1 MNQKPFRTLM
11 LWAVWAATAIITY
24 FTLYRGVD
32 VWAFVQTDQSR
43 ITWLIIGLFVFGIIG
58 SFILTI
64 IITLEAVVA
73 THVDERVAGKG
84 LKAID
89 KLPRRRSIGRFYA
102 ALKATSET
110 SNGNVDIEALLTSEL
125 ATYQRISHSIDVIG
139 NLLITLGLIGTVAG
153 LTLVLTGLTGSLEA
167 LGHDSE
173 MMLSGLRKAMA
184 GMGTAFYT
192 TLLGA
197 VLGGVLLRVFAQIS
211 EHGVNS
217 IYDAV
222 MRTCLV
228 HCAADM
234 QPSMQRDL
242 HQLDTQIEALGQRMK
257 VLQHAFAE
265 TREAMTHFREETARL
280 RDVSQE
286 ENKILLE
293 NMRLHRY
300 TVEMMRKEVKA
311 MRRANKPWWA
321 RLRDALWQQKS

>member
-11 LWAVWAATAIITY
+11 LWAIWAATAIITY
-24 FTLYRGVD
+24 FTLYRGGEI
-32 VWAFVQTDQSR
+32 WAFVQTDQSR
-43 ITWLIIGLFVFGIIG
+43 ITWLIIGLFVFGLLG
-58 SFILTI
+58 SFVLTI
-64 IITLEAVVA
+64 LITLEAVVA
-73 THVDERVAGKG
+73 TRVDERVAGKG

-89 KLPRRRSIGRFYA
+89 RLPRRRSIGRFYT
-102 ALKATSET
+102 ALKTTAESTH
-110 SNGNVDIEALLTSEL
+110 GNIDVEALLTSEL
-125 ATYQRISHSIDVIG
+125 ATFQRISHSIDVMG

-197 VLGGVLLRVFAQIS
+197 VLGGVLLRVFAQIT
-211 EHGVNS
+211 EHGTNS

-228 HCAADM
+228 HCAADLH
-234 QPSMQRDL
+234 PSMQRDL
-242 HQLDTQIEALGQRMK
+242 HQLDSQMEALGLRMK
-257 VLQHAFAE
+257 VLQHAFNE
-265 TREAMTHFREETARL
+265 SRESMAQFREEAARL

-300 TVEMMRKEVKA
+300 SVEMMRNEVKQ
-311 MRRANKPWWA
+311 MRRANKPWWE
-321 RLRDALWQQKS
+321 RLRDAFWQQKS

>member
-11 LWAVWAATAIITY
+11 LWAIWAATAIITY

-64 IITLEAVVA
+64 FITLEAVVA
-73 THVDERVAGKG
+73 NHVDECVSSQG
-84 LKAID
+84 LKAVG
-89 KLPRRRSIGRFYA
+89 KLPRRRSIGRFFT
-102 ALKATSET
+102 ALRTTTEA

-217 IYDAV
+217 IYDSV
-222 MRTCLV
+222 IRTCLV
-228 HCAADM
+228 HCAADL

-242 HQLDTQIEALGQRMK
+242 HQLDSQIDVLGQRMK
-257 VLQHAFAE
+257 VLQHVFAE
-265 TREAMTHFREETARL
+265 SRESMALFREETARL

-300 TVEMMRKEVKA
+300 SVEMMRKEVKE
-311 MRRANKPWWA
+311 MRRTNKPWWE
-321 RLRDALWQQKS
+321 RLRDAFRQEKS